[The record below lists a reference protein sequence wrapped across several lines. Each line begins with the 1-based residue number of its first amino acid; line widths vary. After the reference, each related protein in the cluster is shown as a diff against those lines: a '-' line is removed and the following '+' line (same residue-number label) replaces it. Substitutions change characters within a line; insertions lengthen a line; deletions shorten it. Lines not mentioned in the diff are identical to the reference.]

1 MSLQYDKY
9 IKYVKY
15 DINTKYINNEKYNNH
30 SDNFQYFL
38 QWMCS
43 TGRKGNGTSS
53 DRVISTYTFHDRNY
67 PFSLFPFPFIILP

>member
-43 TGRKGNGTSS
+43 TGRKVERIFLGPGN
-53 DRVISTYTFHDRNY
+53 FH
-67 PFSLFPFPFIILP
+67 LHFP